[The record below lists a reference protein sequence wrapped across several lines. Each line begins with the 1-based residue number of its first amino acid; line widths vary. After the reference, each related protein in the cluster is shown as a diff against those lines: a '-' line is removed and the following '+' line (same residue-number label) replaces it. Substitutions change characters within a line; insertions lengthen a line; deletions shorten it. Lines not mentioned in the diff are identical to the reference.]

1 MQTTSGR
8 RRFAASP
15 RSAPFASQ
23 KAISSAARSSSIR
36 PRTASTETV
45 CPSPAMRRCYPAAE
59 GAPAASAGAPIGS
72 DSTLKT
78 REMEMRRMTVG
89 VVVAATALLFAAG
102 ALAATFKGKASSDAQ
117 TKISFKVSGNTKD
130 GKFINGKVSQ
140 IYVSNQKFTCYT
152 KSGGAVYSGRISYLY
167 NGSAPVKIKPNGSF
181 RSEYK
186 IVGSSHV

>member
-1 MQTTSGR
+1 
-8 RRFAASP
+8 
-15 RSAPFASQ
+15 
-23 KAISSAARSSSIR
+23 
-36 PRTASTETV
+36 
-45 CPSPAMRRCYPAAE
+45 
-59 GAPAASAGAPIGS
+59 
-72 DSTLKT
+72 
-78 REMEMRRMTVG
+78 MRRMTVG
-89 VVVAATALLFAAG
+89 VVVAAMALLFAAG

-186 IVGSSHV
+186 IVGSSHVLQDNVFAGRITRNKKGKFVASGTYQAKVSEGGIEFGFCGDKNPVKWEARKGG